1 MPICS
6 PLSATRR
13 FRFALVCRV
22 AALARSLALLLCLS
36 VTQALHAAPL
46 SIAIVHGEEREVY
59 HAFEAAL
66 RNDLAG
72 RDGVTLLPADAPIQD
87 ADLVV
92 AVGAKA
98 ASTVSGAR
106 ISTLHVMTSRSTLEG
121 QGRTASGKSAAIYM
135 EQPVSRQFDLLR
147 AALPR
152 ARSIGVLVS
161 SPAEEL
167 ADLRRLA
174 EMGGFSLHVRTVAE
188 SSGLAEGLTEVLAIS
203 DVLLVLPDAAIYRAD
218 TIRNILLATYRK
230 QVPMIGLSQSYV
242 RAGAL
247 CAVYSTPAQIASQ
260 ASAAIVRYLQTG
272 RLPEDSYPQDFE
284 VAVNTQVARSLGLTI
299 RSAQQLR
306 EEIGRKP

>member
-1 MPICS
+1 L
-6 PLSATRR
+6 LS
-13 FRFALVCRV
+13 
-22 AALARSLALLLCLS
+22 LS

-46 SIAIVHGEEREVY
+46 SIGIVHGEEREVY
-59 HAFEAAL
+59 HAFETDL
-66 RNDLAG
+66 RNELAG
-72 RDGVTLLPADAPIQD
+72 REGVKLLPSDAPLQE
-87 ADLVV
+87 AGLVV

-98 ASTVSGAR
+98 ASLVSGSKVP
-106 ISTLHVMTSRSTLEG
+106 ILYVMTSRSTLESQARG
-121 QGRTASGKSAAIYM
+121 STGKSAAIYM
-135 EQPVSRQFDLLR
+135 EQPVTRQFDLLR

-161 SPAEEL
+161 SPPEEL
-167 ADLRRLA
+167 ADLRLLA
-174 EMGGFSLHVRTVAE
+174 EAAEFSLHVQNVAE
-188 SSGLAEGLTEVLAIS
+188 PSALAEGLAEVLAVS
-203 DVLLVLPDAAIYRAD
+203 DVLLVLPDASIYRAD

-247 CAVYSTPAQIASQ
+247 CAVYSTPAQIARQ
-260 ASAAIVRYLQTG
+260 AGASIVRYMQTG

-284 VAVNTQVARSLGLTI
+284 VAVNIQVARSLGLTI